1 MFRYIF
7 VPRWGLFIF
16 GVLWLPSII
25 LASASATAVASA
37 DLAGALNMAVK
48 WQAELKAIA
57 KAVQTIKVKG
67 ILFPSNFVSFIV
79 NLYCKFVSKWLSVW
93 KGAKTKRDE
102 NLRMWV

>member
-1 MFRYIF
+1 M
-7 VPRWGLFIF
+7 
-16 GVLWLPSII
+16 
-25 LASASATAVASA
+25 ASA

-79 NLYCKFVSKWLSVW
+79 NLY
-93 KGAKTKRDE
+93 
-102 NLRMWV
+102 